1 MVGTTVSYARSG
13 GRPPADDE
21 RLEIAA
27 DGEWRLWRTL
37 GGSRVGSFRGRL
49 SADRRRRLEAAL
61 VALAAASP
69 ESAPES
75 SARRAGPDAAHE
87 GFRAGRRH
95 LGVPSGGPVRGP
107 WAPLARLLRGWNEA
121 LTADVAGAAAA
132 LELVPGRPGQLPQL
146 ARLGSDPL
154 RVWPATLH
162 VEAYARNADGVVVD
176 RVSAGA
182 GVITEG
188 PRGDAVAT
196 GAGWSLPLPL
206 PRTAAVPEGGTLET
220 WAWLDVEGPDGVV
233 RARPVA
239 GEPG

>member
-1 MVGTTVSYARSG
+1 MTVSYARSG

-27 DGEWRLWRTL
+27 DGAWHLWRTL
-37 GGSRVGSFRGRL
+37 GGPRAGSFRGRL

-61 VALAAASP
+61 DALA
-69 ESAPES
+69 SAPAAGAPGP
-75 SARRAGPDAAHE
+75 SALRPRPDGAHE

-95 LGVPSGGPVRGP
+95 LGVPSGEPVRGS
-107 WAPLARLLRGWNEA
+107 WAPLARLLRGWSEA
-121 LTADVAGAAAA
+121 LAADVAGAAAA
-132 LELVPGRPGQLPQL
+132 LELVPGGAGQPRL
-146 ARLGSDPL
+146 ARVGSEL
-154 RVWPATLH
+154 LSVWPGTLH
-162 VEAYARNADGVVVD
+162 IDAYARNADGVVVD

-182 GVITEG
+182 GVVAED

-196 GAGWSLPLPL
+196 SAGWSLPLPL
-206 PRTAAVPEGGTLET
+206 PRTPAVPAGGTLET

-233 RARPVA
+233 RARLVA

>member
-1 MVGTTVSYARSG
+1 MGTTVSYTRSG

-61 VALAAASP
+61 EAI
-69 ESAPES
+69 S
-75 SARRAGPDAAHE
+75 SAGTRKPSPSRPRPDAAHE
-87 GFRAGRRH
+87 AFRAGRRR
-95 LGVPSGGPVRGP
+95 LDVPSGEPVGGS
-107 WAPLARLLRGWNEA
+107 WAPLVRLLRRWSEA
-121 LTADVAGAAAA
+121 LTAEVTGAAAA
-132 LELVPGRPGQLPQL
+132 LELVPGGSGQPPHL

-154 RVWPATLH
+154 RAWPATLH

-176 RVSAGA
+176 REPAGA
-182 GVITEG
+182 GIIAEG
-188 PRGDAVAT
+188 SRGEPVST
-196 GAGWSLPLPL
+196 GAGWSVALSL
-206 PRTAAVPEGGTLET
+206 PRVPAVPAGGTLET
-220 WAWLDVEGPDGVV
+220 WVWLDVEGPDGAV
-233 RARPVA
+233 RARLVA